1 MGRGQGE
8 TARPIWALIRMSR
21 EAILSPDAPKPVSA
35 YSQAIRD
42 GALLFLAGQIPLD
55 PATGQL
61 VTGDLAAETDRIILN
76 MTAVLRAAGA
86 TLSNVVKTTVYL
98 TNMADFPAFNA
109 AYSRHFPGV
118 PPARTTVA
126 VLALPLGA
134 RVEIEAIATLP

>member
-1 MGRGQGE
+1 
-8 TARPIWALIRMSR
+8 MSR
-21 EAILSPDAPKPVSA
+21 EAIFSAAAPKPVSA

-55 PATGQL
+55 PVSGQM
-61 VTGDLAAETDRIILN
+61 VKSDVGAETERIILN
-76 MTAVLRAAGA
+76 MVAVLGAAGA
-86 TLSNVVKTTVYL
+86 TLANVVKTTVYL
-98 TNMADFPAFNA
+98 TNMADFPEFNA
-109 AYSRHFPGV
+109 AYSRHFVGT